1 MRVLYERCCGL
12 DVHKET
18 VVACLRVQGRS
29 GKAGKTVRTFRTT
42 TPSLLALSDWLL
54 EAGCTHV
61 ALESTGVYWK
71 PIFNILEGTF
81 EVILVN
87 ARHIKAVPG
96 RKSDVKD
103 CEWIADLLAHGLVH
117 GSFIPPAPIRQLR
130 ELTRYRKAL
139 IRERATE
146 VNRIHKLLEGANIKL
161 ASVATDVL
169 GVSGRAMLKA
179 LVRGERDAEELTR
192 LAKGLLRKKAPELT
206 EALTGRFDD
215 HHAFILGRILSHLE
229 FLEQSIA
236 ECDQRIQE
244 LASPFERQI
253 ELLATAP
260 GVRRRTAEVLVAELG
275 VDMSRFPNAA
285 HLASWA
291 KICPNNRESAGKRM
305 SAHTGRG
312 NNWLKT
318 ALLEAAWAAS
328 RTRNTYLSALYR
340 RVARHSGRKRAAVAV
355 AHSLLV
361 AVFHMLRDNLPYSDL
376 GPDHFDH
383 LNTQRLVR
391 YYLRRLE
398 QLGHPL
404 PPPAGLA
411 A

>member
-1 MRVLYERCCGL
+1 M
-12 DVHKET
+12 
-18 VVACLRVQGRS
+18 
-29 GKAGKTVRTFRTT
+29 

-61 ALESTGVYWK
+61 AMESTGVYWK

-103 CEWIADLLAHGLVH
+103 CEWIADLLAHGLVR
-117 GSFIPPAPIRQLR
+117 GSFIPPVPIRQLR

-179 LVRGERDAEELTR
+179 LVRGERDAGELTG
-192 LAKGLLRKKAPELT
+192 LARGLLRKKTPELT
-206 EALTGRFDD
+206 EALTGRFDE

-229 FLEQSIA
+229 FLEHSIA
-236 ECDQRIQE
+236 QCDQRIQE
-244 LASPFERQI
+244 LASPFEPQI
-253 ELLATAP
+253 QLLTTAP

-275 VDMSRFPNAA
+275 VDMRRFPNAA

-391 YYLRRLE
+391 YHLRRLE

-404 PPPAGLA
+404 PRPAGLA